1 MAGICRQDESGE
13 TLMREGLLMRLA
25 QVAEWALKTLT
36 AVAFALASWCLLE
49 VVQLKS
55 RMSVVEKVQNGYSVE
70 MTDLERSGSPA
81 FRTHDLLDQQRDLE
95 LRTRL
100 SRNEAALDKI
110 ATAMEQI
117 PIIATDVRWLK
128 ETKQKERP

>member
-1 MAGICRQDESGE
+1 
-13 TLMREGLLMRLA
+13 MRLA

-55 RMSVVEKVQNGYSVE
+55 RVSVVEKSQNGYSVE
-70 MTDLERSGSPA
+70 IADLEKSGSPA
-81 FRTHDLLDQQRDLE
+81 FRTHDLLDQQRDME
-95 LRTRL
+95 LRTRI
-100 SRNEAALDKI
+100 SRNEALMDKF
-110 ATAMEQI
+110 ATALEQI

-128 ETKQKERP
+128 ETKQREKP